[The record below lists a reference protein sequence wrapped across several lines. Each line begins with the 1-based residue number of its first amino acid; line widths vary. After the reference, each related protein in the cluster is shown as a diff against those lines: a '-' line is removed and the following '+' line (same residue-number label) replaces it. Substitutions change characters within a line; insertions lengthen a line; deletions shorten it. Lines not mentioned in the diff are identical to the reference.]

1 MRWLYPEGWLIPP
14 TNPTH
19 PRARARR
26 PTHIRPQRPRS
37 IALTTPDPDPP
48 APTLPPPDTGRKPR
62 RETPVR
68 GRTRPPPRPV
78 SLWQSPHHT
87 RSTLPTPRPKGHQY
101 APFAPCSRAL
111 KRCPYDPHTIPH
123 HTTTTPPHTHLTQL
137 HNPGKPGHKPRT
149 RSVSI
154 IHPRLNGRY
163 LARTRPYRLQPNHAV
178 HTPRQRSYT
187 SSRPCPGPNAARRH
201 SPIHNY
207 LYDARTRCMLALRDL
222 KFAHGHRLHRPNGHH
237 RHGRQ

>member
-101 APFAPCSRAL
+101 APFVPCSRTL
-111 KRCPYDPHTIPH
+111 KRSPRDPHTILH
-123 HTTTTPPHTHLTQL
+123 HTTTTPPHTHTPNFTTLGSQATNHAHARSASFTLGSTGDTSPAHAPTGYNQIMPYTPLDNAPTPAPDRAPGQTQ
-137 HNPGKPGHKPRT
+137 HDDTRPSTTTCTTPGHAACL
-149 RSVSI
+149 RSE
-154 IHPRLNGRY
+154 
-163 LARTRPYRLQPNHAV
+163 T
-178 HTPRQRSYT
+178 
-187 SSRPCPGPNAARRH
+187 
-201 SPIHNY
+201 
-207 LYDARTRCMLALRDL
+207 
-222 KFAHGHRLHRPNGHH
+222 
-237 RHGRQ
+237 